1 MPAVSHTQ
9 TEKKN
14 MTKTEENSDRERGK
28 EVEKKNEEP
37 FRKDD
42 KWVVSLH
49 KLPLSSSCLYLIV
62 CVSFFFYQSIIGED
76 NAERQ
81 PGLII

>member
-42 KWVVSLH
+42 K
-49 KLPLSSSCLYLIV
+49 
-62 CVSFFFYQSIIGED
+62 
-76 NAERQ
+76 
-81 PGLII
+81 